1 MKQYNV
7 WVVCCKD
14 SVGSSIGDN
23 ILSAYCTCTAG
34 LYGTCNHVP
43 GVLFR
48 VQAAVLTELSNP
60 TCTSVSAAWNIPRTK
75 RLIIPDEI
83 SKFIFTNENCLKKA
97 TQEPEEAR
105 NKRAETKQN
114 FRVMKN
120 CQNKALQNYKNV
132 RNDLFKNVH
141 TIIPMSCF
149 VELMDSKQKRA
160 NNCWSQ
166 LSQL

>member
-14 SVGSSIGDN
+14 LVGSSIGDN
-23 ILSAYCTCTAG
+23 ILSAYCTCTTG
-34 LYGTCNHVP
+34 LYGTCNHVA

-48 VQAAVLTELSNP
+48 VEAAILTGLSNP
-60 TCTSVSAAWNIPRTK
+60 TCTSVSAAWNIPSTK

-105 NKRAETKQN
+105 QKS
-114 FRVMKN
+114 
-120 CQNKALQNYKNV
+120 
-132 RNDLFKNVH
+132 RN
-141 TIIPMSCF
+141 
-149 VELMDSKQKRA
+149 
-160 NNCWSQ
+160 
-166 LSQL
+166 